1 MGKTILVVDDDPGV
15 IQTIKYG
22 LEGLDPDY
30 QVFTAEGGKKCFEFL
45 EKKKL
50 PDIILLDVM
59 MPDMNGWEVQKK
71 LRERIEWKSIPIIF
85 LTAVQDPTSKKIG
98 DITSEGFLE
107 KPCKLPELKQKIDK
121 ILKS

>member
-15 IQTIKYG
+15 IQTIKFG

-30 QVFTAEGGKKCFEFL
+30 KVFTAEGGKQCFEFL
-45 EKKKL
+45 EKKKV

-71 LRERIEWKSIPIIF
+71 LKERIEWKSIPIIF
-85 LTAVQDPTSKKIG
+85 LTAVQDPTSKRIG